1 MGYGSEIA
9 EEMEI
14 EFDLYRMMVKSDAEK
29 GIWTMRDGTRIP
41 VEEMTTS
48 HLQNTIRFL
57 KRKDFE
63 DLWFPWICRMEEEV
77 ERRRKP

>member
-1 MGYGSEIA
+1 MGYGSEIS
-9 EEMEI
+9 EEMAI
-14 EFDLYRMMVKSDAEK
+14 EAEVLFGRVEDEAKK

-48 HLQNTIRFL
+48 HLQNVIRFL
-57 KRKDFE
+57 KRKDFD

-77 ERRRKP
+77 ERRRKS